1 MLEVL
6 EGAGESKKWFGASRF
21 APGIVLRSGTDQQ
34 FLFLTVSGGFANVHP
49 YVLSHR
55 PVFVTLRRK
64 ASGTDPRVP
73 LSQEQPP
80 DRQRCRGLYVNS
92 SAKEILEEFF

>member
-6 EGAGESKKWFGASRF
+6 EGVGESKKWFGASRF
-21 APGIVLRSGTDQQ
+21 APGIVRRSGTDQQ

-49 YVLSHR
+49 YVLSR
-55 PVFVTLRRK
+55 RRVSATLGKRTSR
-64 ASGTDPRVP
+64 THLRVP

-80 DRQRCRGLYVNS
+80 DR
-92 SAKEILEEFF
+92 